1 MEKII
6 RIKNIKALAL
16 KIALEKNQDKFKPES
31 IERAVDLLSNDN
43 LRYNNTTGKIYC
55 DRFGLIEKYT
65 NQKDFIP
72 HDNIEDICFW
82 EFSRHI
88 FNQVSRME
96 RGYPY

>member
-6 RIKNIKALAL
+6 KINDIKELAL

-31 IERAVDLLSNDN
+31 IERAVNLLSKDN
-43 LRYNNTTGKIYC
+43 LRYNNVTGKIYC
-55 DRFGLIEKYT
+55 NRFGLIEKYT

-72 HDNIEDICFW
+72 HVNIEDICIW

-88 FNQVSRME
+88 FNQTSMIE
-96 RGYPY
+96 RGYID